1 MAPTA
6 VADSSATETDDAR
19 HQTET
24 AESDSDS
31 DSDSDSKPSGIYSL
45 INNLCTVKESFF
57 LDFINSFCHLLPCNC
72 FRGNFKS
79 RNIKRSTLVF

>member
-57 LDFINSFCHLLPCNC
+57 PRLYKLLLPL
-72 FRGNFKS
+72 
-79 RNIKRSTLVF
+79 ITL